1 MTDMGRE
8 PDFPGREADFRF
20 PQSKPTFKLRHYQ
33 PFAKSTAEL
42 PVSPS
47 NSAAREADCWLVH
60 ATPSADQT

>member
-1 MTDMGRE
+1 MTDMRANRT
-8 PDFPGREADFRF
+8 FPGREADFRF
-20 PQSKPTFKLRHYQ
+20 PHSKPTFKLRHYQ

-47 NSAAREADCWLVH
+47 NSATREADCWLVH